1 MEKEVKP
8 SQTEPAGVM
17 AKLGRRP
24 DEVSGSGSHYGS
36 NGLKKPIHN
45 EAGYTTAYRSSI
57 GNKLYFKS
65 TESEICFNV
74 KER

>member
-8 SQTEPAGVM
+8 SQIQPAGVM

-36 NGLKKPIHN
+36 NSLKKLFKMKPDIRLLTDLPLPISF
-45 EAGYTTAYRSSI
+45 TSKITA
-57 GNKLYFKS
+57 
-65 TESEICFNV
+65 SEICFNV